1 MSSAPVGSAHGSGER
16 TATSS
21 GPRGSPVATFYF
33 VGGPTPGH
41 GDGFFRRL
49 AEVGGL
55 PSGWQIYPHAGDD
68 GRALHIVEAAGEEAI
83 LAHLALFAPFYERGP
98 IVEVAQRP
106 QATHS
111 EINNSN
117 AVDGGGSAEG
127 GA

>member
-1 MSSAPVGSAHGSGER
+1 MSSAPVGLAHGSRER

-21 GPRGSPVATFYF
+21 GPRGSPLTTFYF

-41 GDGFFRRL
+41 GDAFFRRL

-98 IVEVAQRP
+98 IVEVAQRRP
-106 QATHS
+106 ATHD
-111 EINNSN
+111 EIKKN
-117 AVDGGGSAEG
+117 AVDGGGPVEG